1 MINRILLIV
10 PVVLLFS
17 VSHLFADL
25 QKGLDAYNNE
35 NYATALNEWRP
46 LAEEGNPKAQY
57 YLGVLYHDTNRAV
70 EGVPPD
76 WRESA
81 KWYALAA
88 EQGHRTAQFHLGI
101 QLENGLGIPEDRAEA
116 VKWYR
121 LSAEQGYAP
130 AQSNLGNMYERGSG
144 IPEDKAEAVKWY
156 TLAAEQG
163 DATEVEIQSSGVP
176 DPPWFVGRAQFRLG
190 LMYDDGDGVPQDHRE
205 AVKWYS
211 LAAERG
217 LGRAQFRLGVMYANG
232 RGVPEDKAEAV
243 KWYSLA
249 AEQGWGEAGFTLGR
263 MYDDGDGVP
272 EDDREAVK
280 WHTIGAEQRVA
291 ESQNALGLMYYLGAG
306 VPKDDVYAHMWFNI
320 ASSHGQAY
328 GIVSN
333 IHERARENKE
343 RVADEMT
350 PSQIEEAEA
359 LLRKCLNQRYRDCE

>member
-211 LAAERG
+211 LAAE
-217 LGRAQFRLGVMYANG
+217 
-232 RGVPEDKAEAV
+232 
-243 KWYSLA
+243 
-249 AEQGWGEAGFTLGR
+249 QGWGEAGFTLGR